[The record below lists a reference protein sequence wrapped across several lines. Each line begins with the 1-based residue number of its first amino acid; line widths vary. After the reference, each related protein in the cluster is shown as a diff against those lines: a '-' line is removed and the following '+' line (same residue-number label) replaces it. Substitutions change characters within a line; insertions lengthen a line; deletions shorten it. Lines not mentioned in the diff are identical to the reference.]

1 MSSWPT
7 LSTPVRRLSSAA
19 VTILWLPAGGSGVIL
34 EDDFAIVMQED
45 DLPCACGYGCLT
57 MLARLRAMD
66 PFRADLLLAAALA
79 VEGLLEV
86 LFLLPDEAPRD
97 GVIALMVVGMAGC
110 VAIRRR
116 LPVVA
121 PLVGMA
127 LFCAFPIAGQ
137 IYTENLVSPF
147 FVALFLIYGIGRH
160 LEGRAVWIVTA
171 CAAVLITVFTAVE
184 QTEDT
189 VGNYVLSIGAL
200 VVAPVVIGRVIRNRA
215 HLNQALREKAERLE
229 HERADRAAAAALE
242 ERTRIAG
249 ELHDVVA
256 HALSAMVVQASG
268 ARRLAERD
276 PARAAAAFQAVETSG
291 REALSEIRR
300 LLGVL
305 RRDDEELA
313 LAPQPSLRHVNTLV
327 RRLEAAGL
335 PVALDV
341 EGEQRDLPIGIDLT
355 AYRVVQEALGGALE
369 HGHAGRAEVKL
380 RYGPDHVELVVADD
394 GEAPDR
400 PLLGIRERVTLSGGQ
415 LRAGARRDG
424 GHVVRAR
431 LPLGGPA

>member
-1 MSSWPT
+1 
-7 LSTPVRRLSSAA
+7 
-19 VTILWLPAGGSGVIL
+19 
-34 EDDFAIVMQED
+34 
-45 DLPCACGYGCLT
+45 

-66 PFRADLLLAAALA
+66 PYRADLLLAAAFL

-86 LFLLPDEAPRD
+86 ALLLPEGSGREGA
-97 GVIALMVVGMAGC
+97 IALLMVGLAAC

-116 LPVVA
+116 QPVLA
-121 PLVGMA
+121 AGFGML
-127 LFCAFPIAGQ
+127 LFCGYPALGQ
-137 IYTENLVSPF
+137 EYTDHLVSPF
-147 FVALFLIYGIGRH
+147 FITLLLIYGIGRQ
-160 LEGRAVWIVTA
+160 LEGRALWAVTA
-171 CAAVLITVFTAVE
+171 YAVVLMSVFTALE
-184 QTEDT
+184 GTDDT
-189 VGNYVLSIGAL
+189 AGNYLLSIGAL
-200 VVAPVVIGRVIRNRA
+200 VIAPVLVGRVLSNRA
-215 HLNQALREKAERLE
+215 RLNRALREKAERLE

-276 PARAAAAFQAVETSG
+276 PARAADAFQTVEASG

-313 LAPQPSLRHVNTLV
+313 LAPQPSLRHVSSLV
-327 RRLEAAGL
+327 KRLEAAGL
-335 PVALDV
+335 PVELGI
-341 EGEQRDLPIGIDLT
+341 EGEARELPVGVDLT

-369 HGHAGRAEVKL
+369 HGNAGRARVEL
-380 RYGPDHVELVVADD
+380 RYGAEQVELEVVDD

-400 PLLGIRERVTLSGGQ
+400 PLLGIRERVALSGGRLQ
-415 LRAGARRDG
+415 AGARRDG
-424 GHVVRAR
+424 GHVVRAQ

>member
-1 MSSWPT
+1 
-7 LSTPVRRLSSAA
+7 
-19 VTILWLPAGGSGVIL
+19 VTILPRPRGGCAVIL
-34 EDDFAIVMQED
+34 EDDSAIVTQED
-45 DLPCACGYGCLT
+45 DLARAYGYGCT
-57 MLARLRAMD
+57 AMLARLRAMD
-66 PFRADLLLAAALA
+66 PYRADLLLASVLL

-86 LFLLPDEAPRD
+86 VFLLPDATPRE
-97 GVIALMVVGMAGC
+97 GLITVMVAGLAGC
-110 VAIRRR
+110 VALRRR
-116 LPVVA
+116 LPAVA

-127 LFCAFPIAGQ
+127 IFCAFPVAGQ
-137 IYTENLVSPF
+137 VYTENLVSPF
-147 FVALFLIYGIGRH
+147 FVALFLVYGIGRH
-160 LEGRAVWIVTA
+160 LEGRVVWLLTA
-171 CAAVLITVFTAVE
+171 AAVVLMTIFTVVE
-184 QTEDT
+184 QTDDT
-189 VGNYVLSIGAL
+189 VGNYVLSLGAL
-200 VVAPVVIGRVIRNRA
+200 VVAPVIIGRVIRNRA
-215 HLNQALREKAERLE
+215 QLNRTLREKAERLE
-229 HERADRAAAAALE
+229 HEREDRAAAAALE

-276 PARAAAAFQAVETSG
+276 PQRAAAAFQAVETSG
-291 REALSEIRR
+291 REALTEIRR

-327 RRLEAAGL
+327 KRLEAAGL
-335 PVALDV
+335 PVALAV
-341 EGEQRDLPIGIDLT
+341 EGDQRDLPIGIDLT

-369 HGHAGRAEVKL
+369 HGHAGRADVKV

-415 LRAGARRDG
+415 LRAGARRQG

>member
-1 MSSWPT
+1 
-7 LSTPVRRLSSAA
+7 
-19 VTILWLPAGGSGVIL
+19 
-34 EDDFAIVMQED
+34 
-45 DLPCACGYGCLT
+45 
-57 MLARLRAMD
+57 MLARLRALD
-66 PFRADLLLAAALA
+66 PYRADLLLGAFLL

-86 LFLLPDEAPRD
+86 VFLLPEASP
-97 GVIALMVVGMAGC
+97 GVAGVMVATLAGC

-121 PLVGMA
+121 PMVA
-127 LFCAFPIAGQ
+127 LPIFAAFPALDQ
-137 IYTENLVSPF
+137 EYTENLISPF
-147 FVALFLIYGIGRH
+147 FVTLLLIYGIGRH
-160 LEGRAVWIVTA
+160 LDGRAVWAVTA
-171 CAAVLITVFTAVE
+171 YAAVMLSVFTAVE
-184 QTEDT
+184 QTDDT
-189 VGNYVLSIGAL
+189 AGNYVLSVGLLA
-200 VVAPVVIGRVIRNRA
+200 VAPVLIGRVIRSRVELNR
-215 HLNQALREKAERLE
+215 ALREKTERLE
-229 HERADRAAAAALE
+229 RERADRTAAAALE
-242 ERTRIAG
+242 ERGRIAG

-276 PARAAAAFQAVETSG
+276 PARAASAFQAVETSG
-291 REALSEIRR
+291 REALTEIRR

-313 LAPQPSLRHVNTLV
+313 LAPQPSLRHVNSLV
-327 RRLEAAGL
+327 RRVESAGL
-335 PVALDV
+335 PVELDI
-341 EGEQRDLPIGIDLT
+341 EGEQRELPIGIDLT

-369 HGHAGRAEVKL
+369 HGHAGRARVQL
-380 RYGPDHVELVVADD
+380 RYGDGHVELVVSDD
-394 GEAPDR
+394 GTVPDR

>member
-1 MSSWPT
+1 
-7 LSTPVRRLSSAA
+7 
-19 VTILWLPAGGSGVIL
+19 
-34 EDDFAIVMQED
+34 
-45 DLPCACGYGCLT
+45 

-66 PFRADLLLAAALA
+66 PYRADLLLGAFLL

-86 LFLLPDEAPRD
+86 VFLLSEASP
-97 GVIALMVVGMAGC
+97 GVAGVMVATLAGC

-121 PLVGMA
+121 PMVA
-127 LFCAFPIAGQ
+127 LPIFAAFPALDQ
-137 IYTENLVSPF
+137 EYTENLISPF
-147 FVALFLIYGIGRH
+147 FVTLLLIYGIGRH
-160 LEGRAVWIVTA
+160 LDGRAVWAVTA
-171 CAAVLITVFTAVE
+171 YAAVMLSVFTAVE
-184 QTEDT
+184 QTDDT
-189 VGNYVLSIGAL
+189 AGNYVLSVGLLA
-200 VVAPVVIGRVIRNRA
+200 VAPVLIGRVIRSRVELNR
-215 HLNQALREKAERLE
+215 ALREKTERLAR
-229 HERADRAAAAALE
+229 ERADRTAAAALE
-242 ERTRIAG
+242 ERGRIAG

-276 PARAAAAFQAVETSG
+276 PARAASAFQAVETSG
-291 REALSEIRR
+291 REALTEIRR

-313 LAPQPSLRHVNTLV
+313 LAPQPSLRHVNSLV
-327 RRLEAAGL
+327 RRVEAAGL
-335 PVALDV
+335 PVEIDI
-341 EGEQRDLPIGIDLT
+341 EGEQRELPIGIDLT

-369 HGHAGRAEVKL
+369 HGHAGRARVQL
-380 RYGPDHVELVVADD
+380 RYGDGHVELVVSDD
-394 GEAPDR
+394 GTVPER

>member
-1 MSSWPT
+1 
-7 LSTPVRRLSSAA
+7 
-19 VTILWLPAGGSGVIL
+19 VTILPRPRGGSAVIL
-34 EDDFAIVMQED
+34 EDDSAIVTQED
-45 DLPCACGYGCLT
+45 DLARACGYGCLT

-66 PFRADLLLAAALA
+66 PYRADLLLAAALA

-86 LFLLPDEAPRD
+86 LFLLPDDSPHD
-97 GVIALMVVGMAGC
+97 GLIALAVIGMAGC

-116 LPVVA
+116 LPTVA

-127 LFCAFPIAGQ
+127 LFCAFPVIGQ
-137 IYTENLVSPF
+137 VYTENLVSPF
-147 FVALFLIYGIGRH
+147 FVALFLVYGIGRH
-160 LEGRAVWIVTA
+160 LEGRTVWLVTG
-171 CAAVLITVFTAVE
+171 AAALLMAFYTSLEETS
-184 QTEDT
+184 DT
-189 VGNYVLSIGAL
+189 LGNYVLGVGGL
-200 VVAPVVIGRVIRNRA
+200 VLAPVLVGRVIRSRA
-215 HLNQALREKAERLE
+215 LLNQALREKAERLA
-229 HERADRAAAAALE
+229 HEREDRAAAAALE
-242 ERTRIAG
+242 ERSRIAG

-276 PARAAAAFQAVETSG
+276 PARAAAAFQAVESSG
-291 REALSEIRR
+291 REALTEIRR

-305 RRDDEELA
+305 RRGDEELA
-313 LAPQPSLRHVNTLV
+313 LAPQPSLRHVSSLV
-327 RRLEAAGL
+327 KRLEAAGL
-335 PVALDV
+335 PVELGI

-369 HGHAGRAEVKL
+369 HGRAGHARVKL
-380 RYGPDHVELVVADD
+380 HYGADHVELEVADD

-431 LPLGGPA
+431 LPLGGSA

>member
-1 MSSWPT
+1 MRP
-7 LSTPVRRLSSAA
+7 RGAA
-19 VTILWLPAGGSGVIL
+19 T
-34 EDDFAIVMQED
+34 FAS
-45 DLPCACGYGCLT
+45 T

-66 PFRADLLLAAALA
+66 PYRADLLLAAFLL

-86 LFLLPDEAPRD
+86 VFLLSEASP
-97 GVIALMVVGMAGC
+97 GAPAVMVATLAGC

-121 PLVGMA
+121 PIVA
-127 LFCAFPIAGQ
+127 LPIFAAFPALDQ
-137 IYTENLVSPF
+137 EYTENLISPF
-147 FVALFLIYGIGRH
+147 FVTLLLIYGIGRH
-160 LEGRAVWIVTA
+160 LDGRAVWAVTA
-171 CAAVLITVFTAVE
+171 YAAVMLSVFTAVE
-184 QTEDT
+184 QTDDT
-189 VGNYVLSIGAL
+189 AGNYVLSVGLLA
-200 VVAPVVIGRVIRNRA
+200 VAPVLIGRVIRSRAELNR
-215 HLNQALREKAERLE
+215 ALREKTERLAR
-229 HERADRAAAAALE
+229 ERADRTAAAALE
-242 ERTRIAG
+242 ERGRIAG

-276 PARAAAAFQAVETSG
+276 PARAASAFQAVETSG
-291 REALSEIRR
+291 REALTEIRR

-305 RRDDEELA
+305 RREDEELA
-313 LAPQPSLRHVNTLV
+313 LAPQPSLRHVNSLV
-327 RRLEAAGL
+327 RRVEAAGL
-335 PVALDV
+335 PVEIDI
-341 EGEQRDLPIGIDLT
+341 EGEQRELPIGIDLT

-369 HGHAGRAEVKL
+369 HGHAGRARVRL
-380 RYGPDHVELVVADD
+380 RYGDGHVELVVSDD
-394 GEAPDR
+394 GTVPDR

>member
-1 MSSWPT
+1 
-7 LSTPVRRLSSAA
+7 
-19 VTILWLPAGGSGVIL
+19 
-34 EDDFAIVMQED
+34 
-45 DLPCACGYGCLT
+45 

-66 PFRADLLLAAALA
+66 PYRADLLLAAAFL

-86 LFLLPDEAPRD
+86 ALLLPDGSGREGA
-97 GVIALMVVGMAGC
+97 IALLMVGLAGC

-116 LPVVA
+116 LPVA
-121 PLVGMA
+121 AAGFGML
-127 LFCAFPIAGQ
+127 LFCAYPALGQ
-137 IYTENLVSPF
+137 EYTEHLVSPF
-147 FVALFLIYGIGRH
+147 FITLLLIYGIGRH
-160 LEGRAVWIVTA
+160 LEGRALWAVTA
-171 CAAVLITVFTAVE
+171 YVVVLMSIYTALE
-184 QTEDT
+184 GTEDT
-189 VGNYVLSIGAL
+189 VGNYLLSIGAL
-200 VVAPVVIGRVIRNRA
+200 VIAPVLIGRVLRNRA
-215 HLNQALREKAERLE
+215 RLNRALREKAERLE

-276 PARAAAAFQAVETSG
+276 PARAADAFQTVEASG

-313 LAPQPSLRHVNTLV
+313 LAPQPSLRHVGSLV
-327 RRLEAAGL
+327 KRLEAAGL
-335 PVALDV
+335 PVELGI
-341 EGEQRDLPIGIDLT
+341 EGEATELPIGVDLT

-369 HGHAGRAEVKL
+369 HGHAGRAHVNL
-380 RYGPDHVELVVADD
+380 RYGADQVELEVADD
-394 GEAPDR
+394 GEVSER
-400 PLLGIRERVTLSGGQ
+400 PLLGIRERVALSGGRLQ
-415 LRAGARRDG
+415 AGARRDG
-424 GHVVRAR
+424 GHVVRAQ

>member
-1 MSSWPT
+1 
-7 LSTPVRRLSSAA
+7 LSSAA
-19 VTILWLPAGGSGVIL
+19 VTILPRPRGGCAVIL
-34 EDDFAIVMQED
+34 EDDSAIVTQED
-45 DLPCACGYGCLT
+45 DLARAYGYGCT
-57 MLARLRAMD
+57 AMLARLRAMD
-66 PFRADLLLAAALA
+66 PYRADLLLASVLL

-86 LFLLPDEAPRD
+86 VFLLPDATPRE
-97 GVIALMVVGMAGC
+97 GLITVMVAGLAGC
-110 VAIRRR
+110 VALRRR
-116 LPVVA
+116 MPAVA

-127 LFCAFPIAGQ
+127 IFCAFPVAGQ
-137 IYTENLVSPF
+137 VYTENLVSPF
-147 FVALFLIYGIGRH
+147 FVALFLVYGIGRH
-160 LEGRAVWIVTA
+160 LEGRVVWLLTA
-171 CAAVLITVFTAVE
+171 AAVVLMTIFTVVE
-184 QTEDT
+184 QTDDT
-189 VGNYVLSIGAL
+189 VGNYVLSLGAL
-200 VVAPVVIGRVIRNRA
+200 VVAPVIIGRVIRNRA
-215 HLNQALREKAERLE
+215 QLNRTLREKAERLE
-229 HERADRAAAAALE
+229 HEREDRAAAAALE

-276 PARAAAAFQAVETSG
+276 PQRAAAAFQAVETSG
-291 REALSEIRR
+291 REALTEIRR

-327 RRLEAAGL
+327 KRLEAAGL
-335 PVALDV
+335 PVALAV
-341 EGEQRDLPIGIDLT
+341 EGDQRDLPIGIDLT

-369 HGHAGRAEVKL
+369 HGHAGRADVKV

-415 LRAGARRDG
+415 LRAGARRHG

>member
-1 MSSWPT
+1 MSSWPA
-7 LSTPVRRLSSAA
+7 LSPPPHRASSAA
-19 VTILWLPAGGSGVIL
+19 VTILRLPGGGSAVIL
-34 EDDFAIVMQED
+34 EDDRPILIAED
-45 DLPCACGYGCLT
+45 DGARVRGYRCHT
-57 MLARLRAMD
+57 MLARLRALD
-66 PFRADLLLAAALA
+66 PLKGDLLLGAFLL

-86 LFLLPDEAPRD
+86 VLLLDEGR
-97 GVIALMVVGMAGC
+97 GVAAVLVAMLAGC

-121 PLVGMA
+121 PIVGLA
-127 LFCAFPIAGQ
+127 IFAAFPALDQ
-137 IYTENLVSPF
+137 AYTEKLISPF
-147 FVALFLIYGIGRH
+147 FVTLLLIYGIGRH
-160 LEGRAVWIVTA
+160 LDGRAMWAMTA
-171 CAAVLITVFTAVE
+171 YAAVLTSVFTAFE
-184 QTEDT
+184 QTDDT
-189 VGNYVLSIGAL
+189 AGNYALSVGMLA
-200 VVAPVVIGRVIRNRA
+200 VAPVLIGRVIRNRVQ
-215 HLNQALREKAERLE
+215 LNRALRQKAERLE
-229 HERADRAAAAALE
+229 RERAERTAAAAVE
-242 ERTRIAG
+242 ERGRIAG

-276 PARAAAAFQAVETSG
+276 PARAASAFQAVETSG

-313 LAPQPSLRHVNTLV
+313 LAPQPSLRHVNSLV
-327 RRLEAAGL
+327 RRVAAAGL
-335 PVALDV
+335 PVELGI
-341 EGEQRDLPIGIDLT
+341 EGEQRELPIGVDLT

-369 HGHAGRAEVKL
+369 HGHAGRARVQL
-380 RYGPDHVELVVADD
+380 RYGPDHLELVVSDD
-394 GEAPDR
+394 GRAPDR

>member
-1 MSSWPT
+1 
-7 LSTPVRRLSSAA
+7 
-19 VTILWLPAGGSGVIL
+19 
-34 EDDFAIVMQED
+34 
-45 DLPCACGYGCLT
+45 
-57 MLARLRAMD
+57 
-66 PFRADLLLAAALA
+66 
-79 VEGLLEV
+79 
-86 LFLLPDEAPRD
+86 
-97 GVIALMVVGMAGC
+97 MVVGMAGC

-121 PLVGMA
+121 PLVGML
-127 LFCAFPIAGQ
+127 LFSAFPAMGDQ
-137 IYTENLVSPF
+137 YTENLVSPF

-160 LEGRAVWIVTA
+160 LEGRTVVLVTA
-171 CAAVLITVFTAVE
+171 CAAVLMTIFTVVE
-184 QTEDT
+184 QTDDT
-189 VGNYVLSIGAL
+189 IGNYVLSIGAL

-215 HLNQALREKAERLE
+215 QLNQALREKAERLE

-276 PARAAAAFQAVETSG
+276 PQRAAAAFQAVETSG
-291 REALSEIRR
+291 REALTEIRR

-327 RRLEAAGL
+327 KRLEAAGL
-335 PVALDV
+335 PVAIDV
-341 EGEQRDLPIGIDLT
+341 EGDQRDLPIGIDLT

-380 RYGPDHVELVVADD
+380 RYGADHVELVVADD
-394 GEAPDR
+394 GDAPDR

>member
-1 MSSWPT
+1 MSSWRE
-7 LSTPVRRLSSAA
+7 LSPPPRRLSSAA
-19 VTILWLPAGGSGVIL
+19 VTILPRPRGGCAVIL
-34 EDDFAIVMQED
+34 EDDSAIVTQED
-45 DLPCACGYGCLT
+45 DLARAYGYGCT
-57 MLARLRAMD
+57 AMLARLRAMD
-66 PFRADLLLAAALA
+66 PYRADLLLASVLL

-86 LFLLPDEAPRD
+86 VFLLPDATPRE
-97 GVIALMVVGMAGC
+97 GLITVMVAGLAGC
-110 VAIRRR
+110 VALRRR
-116 LPVVA
+116 MPAVA

-127 LFCAFPIAGQ
+127 IFCAFPVAGQ
-137 IYTENLVSPF
+137 VYTENLVSPF
-147 FVALFLIYGIGRH
+147 FVALFLVYGIGRH
-160 LEGRAVWIVTA
+160 LEGRVVWLLTA
-171 CAAVLITVFTAVE
+171 AAVVLMTIFTVVE
-184 QTEDT
+184 QTDDT
-189 VGNYVLSIGAL
+189 VGNYVLSLGAL
-200 VVAPVVIGRVIRNRA
+200 VVAPVIIGRVIRNRA
-215 HLNQALREKAERLE
+215 QLNRTLREKAERLE
-229 HERADRAAAAALE
+229 HEREDRAAAAALE

-276 PARAAAAFQAVETSG
+276 PQRAAAAFQAVETSG
-291 REALSEIRR
+291 REALTEIRR

-327 RRLEAAGL
+327 KRLEAAGL
-335 PVALDV
+335 PVALAV
-341 EGEQRDLPIGIDLT
+341 EGDQRDLPIGIDLT

-369 HGHAGRAEVKL
+369 HGHAGRADVKV

-415 LRAGARRDG
+415 LRAGARRQG